1 MPVEFTPDARFEL
14 DNFSSQ
20 EQLAIARALEAEL
33 RAVHRALQA
42 ALGSGSA
49 TGSATGSGSGIAVL
63 RARGCVVL
71 VVVSVQ
77 APEAGEP

>member
-49 TGSATGSGSGIAVL
+49 TGSGSGIAVL

-77 APEAGEP
+77 PPEAGEP

>member
-14 DNFSSQ
+14 DSFSSE
-20 EQLAIARALEAEL
+20 EQLRIARALEAEL
-33 RAVHRALQA
+33 GAVHRALQGVLA
-42 ALGSGSA
+42 SGSP
-49 TGSATGSGSGIAVL
+49 TGSGSGIAVI

-77 APEAGEP
+77 PPEVGEP

>member
-14 DNFSSQ
+14 DSFSNE
-20 EQLAIARALEAEL
+20 EQLGIARALEAEF
-33 RAVHRALQA
+33 RAVHRALQV
-42 ALGSGSA
+42 ALGSGSP
-49 TGSATGSGSGIAVL
+49 TGSGSGIAVL

-77 APEAGEP
+77 PPEAGEP

>member
-14 DNFSSQ
+14 DSFSSE
-20 EQLAIARALEAEL
+20 EQLGIARALEAEL
-33 RAVHRALQA
+33 RAVHRALQV
-42 ALGSGSA
+42 ALGSGSP
-49 TGSATGSGSGIAVL
+49 TGSGSGIAVL

-77 APEAGEP
+77 PPEAGEP